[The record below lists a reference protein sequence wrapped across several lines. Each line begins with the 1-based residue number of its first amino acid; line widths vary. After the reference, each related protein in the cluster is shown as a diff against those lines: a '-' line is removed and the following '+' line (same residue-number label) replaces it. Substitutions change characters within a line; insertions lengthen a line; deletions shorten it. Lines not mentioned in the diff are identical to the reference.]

1 MIRLPA
7 QHAFDR
13 GLPGRQIE
21 PGKAVDEICADIGE
35 ARGTGGV
42 EGFARLRRGVEPIE
56 RGQDAVVE
64 ALNSEADPRDASMPV
79 AGEPLDADGFGIALH
94 GDLGGRLEGK
104 VRAQTVQDRRHRF
117 GGQQGGRAAAQED
130 ALEMDRGRPRRRRGQ
145 ADLAEE
151 GGHEARDRAGRVRRG
166 VEGAVTAPLST
177 ERDMQVR
184 AQRVRARLPRG
195 KQAHSRS
202 RTGGSKG
209 SRCEAAPRT
218 SS

>member
-64 ALNSEADPRDASMPV
+64 ALNSEADPRDAGMPI

-104 VRAQTVQDRRHRF
+104 VRAQTVQDRRHRL
-117 GGQQGGRAAAQED
+117 GGLVVSTELVWEPPPRKTLLRWTAAAHG
-130 ALEMDRGRPRRRRGQ
+130 AVAARPISPRRAGTK
-145 ADLAEE
+145 
-151 GGHEARDRAGRVRRG
+151 RATAPGAS
-166 VEGAVTAPLST
+166 GAVLK
-177 ERDMQVR
+177 EQ
-184 AQRVRARLPRG
+184 
-195 KQAHSRS
+195 
-202 RTGGSKG
+202 
-209 SRCEAAPRT
+209 
-218 SS
+218 